1 MIPEGEKK
9 TMPLDT
15 DATYERVPVID
26 GTYTLE
32 WTFHFVPD
40 RTTSGKVP
48 GITIREGKTTE
59 VPISEP

>member
-1 MIPEGEKK
+1 
-9 TMPLDT
+9 MPLDT